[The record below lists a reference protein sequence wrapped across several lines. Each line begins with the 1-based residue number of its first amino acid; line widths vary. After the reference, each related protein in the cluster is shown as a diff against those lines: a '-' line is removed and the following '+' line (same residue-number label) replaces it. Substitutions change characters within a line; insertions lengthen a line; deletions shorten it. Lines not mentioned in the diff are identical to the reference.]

1 MQTIQQQIDE
11 VQQLMADCE
20 NEAQM
25 EELNFQLNDLFS
37 QQEEQS

>member
-11 VQQLMADCE
+11 VQQLIADCE

-25 EELNFQLNDLFS
+25 EELNFQLEELFR
-37 QQEEQS
+37 QQEQS